1 MKFKFF
7 DVLKYSFVK
16 TVLSSLFF
24 VWTKEF
30 NSEGNQQMA
39 GFNTL
44 IGIASLIIIY
54 LVILFVQKLGVNISK
69 NILLLIVI
77 LFIVNEAL
85 QTLSGTEYNIY
96 SIIVNKK
103 PWQLIYKLCDY
114 ASILVSATLCFIL
127 PVIKMHMREKRN
139 KIL

>member
-1 MKFKFF
+1 MKFRFI
-7 DVLKYSFVK
+7 DVLKYSFLK

-39 GFNTL
+39 AFNTL

-54 LVILFVQKLGVNISK
+54 LVNLFVQKLGVNISK

-77 LFIVNEAL
+77 LFIVNE
-85 QTLSGTEYNIY
+85 TLHTVSGTEYNIFT
-96 SIIVNKK
+96 IVMNKK
-103 PWQLIYKLCDY
+103 PWQLIYKICDY

-127 PVIKMHMREKRN
+127 PVIKMHVREKRN
-139 KIL
+139 KSL